1 MLDDLR
7 ELYQEVILDH
17 SRNPRNFRHPGN
29 ANCEAHGHNPMCGDM
44 ITIYLSLDEEGI
56 IQDAAFEGKGCAIAV
71 ASASMMTQILQG
83 KTVAQAQKLFEDFHN
98 MCTRDDFNMGDDPDS
113 DPDALERLQ
122 MLSGVREFPIRVK
135 CATLAW
141 HTMKAAVAGQG
152 ECPLVPVSTE

>member
-44 ITIYLSLDEEGI
+44 ITIYLSLDEQGI

-83 KTVAQAQKLFEDFHN
+83 KTVAQAQKLFEDFHS
-98 MCTRDDFNMGDDPDS
+98 MCTRDDFDAADDPES

-152 ECPLVPVSTE
+152 ECPLVPVTTE